1 MNAFL
6 LIALFVVGY
15 VIVCAL
21 WPYTSCGKC
30 EGGGR
35 FASPSG
41 KHFRLCGRCGGSGR
55 KVRAGRRVMAVLG
68 IADDL

>member
-1 MNAFL
+1 MTAFL
-6 LIALFVVGY
+6 AIALFIAGY
-15 VIVCAL
+15 VLVCAF
-21 WPYTSCGKC
+21 WPYTRCGKC

-41 KHFRLCGRCGGSGR
+41 KNFRLCGRCSGSCR

-68 IADDL
+68 LADDL